1 MPASAPKAR
10 STLTRPSSVIR
21 GAVQNGSPNRI
32 AEPCEYAATTPK
44 EGEEMQ
50 RVTLAFLVVLGLAAA
65 VTVALVRGSAPQAAN
80 ASSHRE
86 APLISQ
92 DPAAD
97 NTDLYAFVSPDRPDS
112 VTIVANYVPLEQP
125 AGGPN
130 FATFG
135 DDVRY
140 ELKVDNTGDGVEDV
154 TYRFRFH
161 TETRNKNTF
170 LYNTGPIESLDDADW
185 NRPQTYRV
193 VRAGRNGNAT
203 LLGSGLLTPP
213 ANIGPR
219 STPHYEELAAAAVHD
234 LPGGIKV
241 FAGQRDDPFF
251 VDLGSIF
258 DLAGLRPLNSL
269 HAIPLANEDG
279 VDGVSGYNTHTIA
292 IQVPI
297 TQLTRNHAVPTGPDD
312 PNAVIGVY
320 ASASRRHIRI
330 LQPNGTPKSVSS
342 WQQVSRLGE
351 PLINEVVIPLGQK
364 DRWNATEPEDD
375 SQFVNRYLNPELVG
389 IANALYP
396 ALDDAPTANR
406 GDLVAVLLTGVPGL
420 NNTGTTKA
428 DLLRLNVAI
437 PPALTPDRMGV
448 LAGDFAG
455 FPNGRRLSDD
465 VVDIELRALECS
477 YGAAAGIVEGFG
489 FCGGNAHRTPNN
501 LITDG
506 VDENE
511 RSFRT
516 EFPYLATPFAGYE
529 AVPPTPMGGP

>member
-1 MPASAPKAR
+1 
-10 STLTRPSSVIR
+10 
-21 GAVQNGSPNRI
+21 
-32 AEPCEYAATTPK
+32 
-44 EGEEMQ
+44 MQ

-65 VTVALVRGSAPQAAN
+65 VAVALVRGSAPQAAN

-97 NTDLYAFVSPDRPDS
+97 NTDLYAFVSPDRSDS

-161 TETRNKNTF
+161 TATRNKNTF
-170 LYNTGPIESLDDADW
+170 LYNTGPIDSLGDAHW
-185 NRPQTYRV
+185 NRPQTYSV
-193 VRAGRNGNAT
+193 VRVGKNGSAT
-203 LLGSGLLTPP
+203 ELGSGLLTPP

-219 STPHYEELAAAAVHD
+219 STPHYEDLAAAAAHN
-234 LPGGIKV
+234 LPGGVKV

-269 HAIPLANEDG
+269 HALPLATEDG

-297 TQLTRNHAVPTGPDD
+297 AQLTRNHAMPTGPND
-312 PNAVIGVY
+312 PKAVIGVY
-320 ASASRRHIRI
+320 ASASRRHIQI
-330 LQPNGTPKSVSS
+330 LQSNGKHKSLSS
-342 WQQVSRLGE
+342 WRQVSRLGE

-375 SQFVNRYLNPELVG
+375 AQFASRYLNPEIVG
-389 IANALYP
+389 IANSLYS
-396 ALDDAPTANR
+396 ALDDAPTTNR
-406 GDLVAVLLTGVPGL
+406 GDLLAVLLTGVPGL

-437 PPALTPDRMGV
+437 PPASSPGRLGV

-489 FCGGNAHRTPNN
+489 FCDGNAHRAPNN

-506 VDENE
+506 VDANE
-511 RSFRT
+511 RSFMPH
-516 EFPYLATPFAGYE
+516 FPYVATPFSGYE